1 MTPLSLFTWG
11 RVPNTDAQVATW
23 GHYAAFVR
31 RRSTGTW
38 EIALYHRSRRTRH
51 AERPVTLPLAEVR
64 AEAEGWLLDEQGPEI
79 RELVRRTQAAQT
91 AGAGTRSLR
100 AVAGGKRR
108 HAAKAKVAKPKRPA
122 KRAGRPRASRK
133 PSNLGALVERI
144 NRLTR

>member
-11 RVPNTDAQVATW
+11 RTPGTDTQSAQW
-23 GHYAAFVR
+23 GHYLIFYR
-31 RRSTGTW
+31 KRGSGTW
-38 EIALYHRSRRTRH
+38 EIALYHRSRRTRY
-51 AERPVTLPLAEVR
+51 AEWRGDVPEAEVR

-91 AGAGTRSLR
+91 AGAGTRSMR
-100 AVAGGKRR
+100 AASAGGKRR

-122 KRAGRPRASRK
+122 KRAGRPRASR
-133 PSNLGALVERI
+133 LAALVRDV

>member
-79 RELVRRTQAAQT
+79 RELVRRTQVAQT
-91 AGAGTRSLR
+91 AGASTRSMR
-100 AVAGGKRR
+100 AASAGGKRR

-122 KRAGRPRASRK
+122 KRAGRPRASRL
-133 PSNLGALVERI
+133 SALVAQV